1 MITEPAVWCL
11 CQSLSYTELRMAC
24 KVLGHSTQLLI
35 INNDVGP
42 LSGSLWAHEADRND
56 DDENDSHRSAN
67 ECNQLADLGPAEVS
81 LFTPE

>member
-1 MITEPAVWCL
+1 M
-11 CQSLSYTELRMAC
+11 Q
-24 KVLGHSTQLLI
+24 VLGHSTQLLI
-35 INNDVGP
+35 INNKAGP
-42 LSGSLWAHEADRND
+42 LSGALRAHKANRND